1 MKKFIGYIVIMTI
14 VALITF
20 SMVSCSDNSSLLH
33 THIPGAAATCI
44 APQTCTD
51 CGAVIQA
58 AFGHDFSGTWATTD
72 IVIKTCQRS
81 GCAGTHSLDDEMASI
96 PQGTFTMGPDI
107 WNNNATFSVTLSAFK
122 MGKYTITQELYQAVM
137 GTNPSSF
144 SSSPNGTEVQGK
156 RPVETVNWY
165 HAIAFCNKL
174 SIRDGLT
181 PVYSVTGINF
191 ETLSHVA
198 IPTSSNTTWDAATAT
213 WTNNGYRL
221 PTDAQW
227 EYACRADTSTD
238 WHFGNTESQLI
249 NYAWFSD
256 NSDSKTHQ
264 VGKKLPN
271 PWGLYDMHGNV
282 WEWCWDW
289 YDKFPA
295 GSENNYTGAASGT
308 YRVIRGG
315 GWYGPAGITCSFGRS
330 YDDPD
335 SGGNALGFRLV
346 RP

>member
-1 MKKFIGYIVIMTI
+1 MKRTQNLWPISIFVIAIIVMIGF
-14 VALITF
+14 VAVACDNGSTGDNGPKAGDLWTSESGIAF
-20 SMVSCSDNSSLLH
+20 SC
-33 THIPGAAATCI
+33 IPA
-44 APQTCTD
+44 
-51 CGAVIQA
+51 
-58 AFGHDFSGTWATTD
+58 
-72 IVIKTCQRS
+72 
-81 GCAGTHSLDDEMASI
+81 
-96 PQGTFTMGPDI
+96 GTFTMGPDV
-107 WNNNATFSVTLSAFK
+107 WNNGATFSVTLSAFK
-122 MGKYTITQELYQAVM
+122 MSRYTVTQELYQAVM

-144 SSSPNGTEVQGK
+144 SSNPEGTEVQGE

-181 PVYSVTGINF
+181 PVYSVTGINW
-191 ETLSHVA
+191 ETLTYAA
-198 IPTSSNTTWDAATAT
+198 IPTSNNTTWDAATAT

-227 EYACRADTSTD
+227 EYACRAGTSTD
-238 WHFGNTESQLI
+238 WHFSNTESQLE

-271 PWGLYDMHGNV
+271 QWNLYDMHGNV

-289 YDKFPA
+289 YDDYPI
-295 GSENNYTGAASGT
+295 EPETDYTGVAAGAF
-308 YRVIRGG
+308 RVIRGG
-315 GWYGPAGITCSFGRS
+315 CWVSSAGNTRSVIRYNIIPAYRN
-330 YDDPD
+330 YDV
-335 SGGNALGFRLV
+335 GFRLV